1 MKDMLDG
8 WISIETT
15 KFALDENKRQAE
27 ELLNDDVLCGI
38 VVNAEESDDKEDEEG
53 VDAMKEPFTD
63 EDIYRMT
70 EQIKCYATY
79 LQTRDC
85 NGAFDKDAIAL
96 MDASTSILQTN
107 WKLKEKRITRKQNSG
122 HQTSII
128 PFFGSKKVS

>member
-1 MKDMLDG
+1 MEDMLDG
-8 WISIETT
+8 WISIKTT
-15 KFALDENKRQAE
+15 KFVLDENKRQVE
-27 ELLNDDVLCGI
+27 ELLNGDVLCGI

-96 MDASTSILQTN
+96 MDASTSIL
-107 WKLKEKRITRKQNSG
+107 
-122 HQTSII
+122 
-128 PFFGSKKVS
+128 